1 MERNSR
7 DFLPRIKTINSNAE
21 HLCDLLRTRS
31 HASLSSDDPSSS
43 RVIKEVLY
51 PKFISPEN
59 YLRSRRAAPPSSSP
73 LSPHSSEE
81 ENGRFG
87 GLFSLTFTHPAAAQA
102 FFDTL
107 ACAKGPSLGTNFT
120 LACPYVVLAHYAEMD
135 WAETF
140 GVERTLVR
148 VSVGME
154 EQGVLTRWFGEAVD
168 AAERAVRVAKE

>member
-21 HLCDLLRTRS
+21 HLCDLLRLRS
-31 HASLSSDDPSSS
+31 LASSS
-43 RVIKEVLY
+43 PSPNAVIKQVLY
-51 PKFISPEN
+51 PKFISTEN
-59 YLRSRRAAPPSSSP
+59 YLRSRRPLPASTSTSP
-73 LSPHSSEE
+73 LTPFSEE
-81 ENGRFG
+81 EDNGRFG
-87 GLFSLTFTHPAAAQA
+87 GLFSLTFTHPASAEA

-135 WAETF
+135 WAEQF

-154 EQGVLTRWFGEAVD
+154 EQSVLKEWFEKAVD
-168 AAERAVRVAKE
+168 AAEKAAVRV